1 MIIETLDVSLAA
13 DWRSWLR
20 KNHLVKA
27 GVWLVFHKK
36 DSGHPTISYDEAVDE
51 ALAFGWIDSIIKKVD
66 EKKFARKFTPR
77 RPGSIWSKY
86 NLARVRKLN
95 AGGRMT
101 KWGLDVYAKR
111 IGKISLLEEFD
122 AKETRVPKDFAAALK
137 KNWLALDNFGRFG
150 PSHRKRYLM
159 WISSAKRPET
169 RKKRIAEAVV
179 LIARNE
185 KDLLK

>member
-1 MIIETLDVSLAA
+1 LIIETLDVDGAA
-13 DWRSWLR
+13 GWRSWLR
-20 KNHLVKA
+20 KNHHVKE
-27 GVWLVFHKK
+27 GVWLVFYKK

-51 ALAFGWIDSIIKKVD
+51 ALAYGWIDSVIKKID
-66 EKKFARKFTPR
+66 EKRFARKFTPR

-95 AGGRMT
+95 ADGRIT

-111 IGKISLLEEFD
+111 TGETSLLEKF
-122 AKETRVPKDFAAALK
+122 ASKKASVPKDLEAALK
-137 KNWLALDNFGRFG
+137 KNRRARDNFSRFG
-150 PSHRKRYLM
+150 PSHRERYFM

-169 RKKRIAEAVV
+169 RRKRIAEAVV
-179 LIARNE
+179 LISRNV